1 MEDARAAVMHWDP
14 TPTPP
19 EVDETLL
26 IPVGTPR
33 PPPSSATEV
42 DDLMPVV
49 KEETAECVIEEVVE
63 EVIVEPEPIPTP
75 VPPPVESPPSELLQ
89 QQQEEQEESTEAMKE
104 EKEEAGVVVPPFTAS
119 RSGRPFSLSL
129 STYLCL
135 PLSTFHVVPSLVLIQ
150 PNLIQPN
157 KVSSSYD
164 KRLTQLTLSP
174 SHKQPKN

>member
-1 MEDARAAVMHWDP
+1 MHWDP

-49 KEETAECVIEEVVE
+49 KEETVECVIEEVVE
-63 EVIVEPEPIPTP
+63 EVIVEPESTPTP

-89 QQQEEQEESTEAMKE
+89 QQQEEQEESKEAMKE

-129 STYLCL
+129 SISTYLCL
-135 PLSTFHVVPSLVLIQ
+135 SLSPSHVVPSFDLIQ

-174 SHKQPKN
+174 PPKLPKN